1 MLQTDRVDFERI
13 PRPVVVTGQERSAS
27 YGLDWH
33 AHRHGQFLYAAKG
46 VIVVRT
52 LQGAWVAP
60 PERAIWTPGGVLH
73 AAKMVG
79 AVSSRNVMIDPAV
92 CRVGDDRSR
101 VVVVSPLLRSLL
113 LAASD
118 IVPEYDLDGRDAL
131 VMSLLVAEVAR
142 APEVPLTVT
151 FPANTVLAEK
161 CRSFL
166 ERPSPHDTLDRWSAD
181 LGMPRRTFTRLFRH
195 ETGMSFSEWRQQ
207 ACILIALPRL
217 AAGDP
222 VTAVAVDLGYDSPA
236 SFSTM
241 FKRVVGISPSQ
252 YQP

>member
-1 MLQTDRVDFERI
+1 MLQTVDFEHI

-27 YGLDWH
+27 FGLDWH
-33 AHRHGQFLYAAKG
+33 SHRRGQFLYAAKG

-79 AVSSRNVMIDPAV
+79 AVSSRKVMIDPEV
-92 CRVGDDRSR
+92 CRAGDDRSR
-101 VVVVSPLLRSLL
+101 VVDVSPLLRSLL
-113 LAASD
+113 LEASE
-118 IVPEYDLDGRDAL
+118 IVPEYDLDGRDAI
-131 VMSLLVAEVAR
+131 VMSLLVAEVDR

-151 FPANTVLAEK
+151 FPANALLAEK
-161 CRSFL
+161 CRAFL
-166 ERPSPHDTLDRWSAD
+166 EQPSPHDTLDGWSAD
-181 LGMPRRTFTRLFRH
+181 LGMPRRTFTRLFRQ

-222 VTAVAVDLGYDSPA
+222 VTTVALDLGYDSPA

-241 FKRVVGISPSQ
+241 FKRVLRISPSR
-252 YQP
+252 YKPAA